1 MAFVKLEEK
10 RKNHEITLLVFRL
23 EEKVSPI
30 PSHGS
35 DILYTSFRLALR
47 LSLISQIIL
56 SQKGRRR
63 RINNISSLVLGY
75 DVNLIIPSLT
85 GKI

>member
-10 RKNHEITLLVFRL
+10 RKNYEIMLLFFRL
-23 EEKVSPI
+23 EEVSPI

-35 DILYTSFRLALR
+35 GILYTSFRLALS

-56 SQKGRRR
+56 SHL
-63 RINNISSLVLGY
+63 LVWKKEEREE
-75 DVNLIIPSLT
+75 LIISAP
-85 GKI
+85 

>member
-1 MAFVKLEEK
+1 MAFVKLEESE
-10 RKNHEITLLVFRL
+10 KNHEIMLLVFRL

-35 DILYTSFRLALR
+35 DILYTSFRLALS

-56 SQKGRRR
+56 SHLLIWKKEEGEE
-63 RINNISSLVLGY
+63 
-75 DVNLIIPSLT
+75 LIISDPWY
-85 GKI
+85 